1 MSLMTSLNR
10 TDDDHIAVLFET
22 NYAALVRLAAV
33 LVDDVGS
40 CEEIVQDAFAR
51 LLTTSPG
58 PAPGKEA
65 SYLRSA
71 VLNGARSRL
80 RHRLVRE
87 RHEDPPTPP
96 FPAAEQEAVRR
107 METRRVLDALRALPA
122 RQAEVLALRFQA
134 DLSEA
139 EIAET
144 LGISTGS
151 VKTHAYRGIASL
163 RDRLGET
170 P

>member
-1 MSLMTSLNR
+1 MSLMTSLER
-10 TDDDHIAVLFET
+10 TDDDRIAVLFET

-40 CEEIVQDAFAR
+40 CEEIVQDAFAK
-51 LLTTSPG
+51 LLTVSPG
-58 PAPGKEA
+58 PALGKEA
-65 SYLRSA
+65 PYLRSA
-71 VLNGARSRL
+71 VLNGSRSRL

-87 RHEDPPTPP
+87 RHEDRPAPPY
-96 FPAAEQEAVRR
+96 PAAEQEAVHR

-151 VKTHAYRGIASL
+151 VKTHANRGIAKL

>member
-1 MSLMTSLNR
+1 MTSLHR
-10 TDDDHIAVLFET
+10 TDDDRIAVLFET

-40 CEEIVQDAFAR
+40 CEEIVQDAFAK

-58 PAPGKEA
+58 PVPGKEA
-65 SYLRSA
+65 PYLRSA

-87 RHEDPPTPP
+87 RHEDPPTPLY
-96 FPAAEQEAVRR
+96 PAAEQEAVRR

-151 VKTHAYRGIASL
+151 VKTHTYRGIASL

>member
-1 MSLMTSLNR
+1 VT
-10 TDDDHIAVLFET
+10 VLFET
-22 NYAALVRLAAV
+22 HYSALVRLAAI

-40 CEEIVQDAFAR
+40 CEEIVQDAFAK
-51 LLTTSPG
+51 LITSRPG

-65 SYLRSA
+65 PYLRSA

-80 RHRLVRE
+80 RKRQVRRRQVEPVPPPEPPAEHEAVHRL
-87 RHEDPPTPP
+87 
-96 FPAAEQEAVRR
+96 
-107 METRRVLDALRALPA
+107 ETRRVLDAVRSLPT

-134 DLSEA
+134 DLSEL

-144 LGISTGS
+144 LGISPGS
-151 VKTHAYRGIASL
+151 VKTHASRGIAAL

-170 P
+170 R

>member
-1 MSLMTSLNR
+1 MSLMTPVDR
-10 TDDDHIAVLFET
+10 IDDDHIAVLFET

-40 CEEIVQDAFAR
+40 CEEIVQDAFAK
-51 LLTTSPG
+51 LLKISSG

-87 RHEDPPTPP
+87 RHRDRPAPPY
-96 FPAAEQEAVRR
+96 PAAEQEAVQRL
-107 METRRVLDALRALPA
+107 ETRRVLDALRTLPT

-139 EIAET
+139 EIAAT

-151 VKTHAYRGIASL
+151 VKTHANRGIAKL

-170 P
+170 S